1 MIVTGDSMDP
11 ALRSGSVA
19 LINPHLPPGL
29 GDFCLFRSHDEDGTT
44 HAVIKEYRGETEVV
58 WKVRQYNPPKDFT
71 LKKSEWQIRHR
82 VVGTYFN

>member
-1 MIVTGDSMDP
+1 M
-11 ALRSGSVA
+11 
-19 LINPHLPPGL
+19 
-29 GDFCLFRSHDEDGTT
+29 FRSHAEDGTT